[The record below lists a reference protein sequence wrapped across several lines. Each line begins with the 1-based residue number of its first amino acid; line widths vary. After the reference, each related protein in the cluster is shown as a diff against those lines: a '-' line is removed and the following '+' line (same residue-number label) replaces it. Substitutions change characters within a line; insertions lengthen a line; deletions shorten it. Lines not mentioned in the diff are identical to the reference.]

1 MSARNTS
8 KITNKGPKPFC
19 KVCQDAGK
27 SESEY
32 TNHFVRSEPGPNGK
46 VVCPTL
52 LAQEC
57 RYCFQ
62 QGHTAGYCP
71 VIATNKAAEEKAL
84 KQAAKRVYMEEQ
96 EAEKAKPKSK
106 AAKKITNSFAAAF
119 CSDSDSEEE
128 KHIVS
133 KKAEIKAKPAQNNS
147 IIASLQKASA
157 KVHPAPASA
166 SAKVHPAPHHTKE
179 EEFPALPTMPKFKRA
194 SSVMTGYATMAA
206 KTPVEFEN
214 EKYHQ
219 QLIENSI
226 KRQLPPIFKA
236 TDRTDECIL
245 VSGYDSWDEPEP
257 VRKPF
262 VSPSLLDWAA
272 IESDSDDEW

>member
-1 MSARNTS
+1 MSSRNNS
-8 KITNKGPKPFC
+8 KTNKGPKPFC
-19 KVCQDAGK
+19 KVCHDAGK
-27 SESEY
+27 SEKEY
-32 TNHFVRSEPGPNGK
+32 TNHFVKSEPGPKGK

-57 RYCFQ
+57 RYCFN

-71 VIATNKAAEEKAL
+71 VIAANKAAEEKAL
-84 KQAAKRVYMEEQ
+84 KQAAKRAYMEEQ
-96 EAEKAKPKSK
+96 EAEKAKPKPK
-106 AAKKITNSFAAAF
+106 QAKKITNSFAAAF

-133 KKAEIKAKPAQNNS
+133 KKSEIKAKPAQNNS

-157 KVHPAPASA
+157 KVHPAQA
-166 SAKVHPAPHHTKE
+166 SAKVAPAPVRTKE
-179 EEFPALPTMPKFKRA
+179 EEFPALPSKPKMSA
-194 SSVMTGYATMAA
+194 ATVMTGYASMAA

-214 EKYHQ
+214 EKYQQ

-226 KRQLPPIFKA
+226 KRQMPPMFKA

-257 VRKPF
+257 VKKQTI
-262 VSPSLLDWAA
+262 SASLLDWAA
-272 IESDSDDEW
+272 LESDSDDEW

>member
-1 MSARNTS
+1 MSALNTS

-27 SESEY
+27 SEKEY

-71 VIATNKAAEEKAL
+71 VIAKNKAAEEKAL

-96 EAEKAKPKSK
+96 EAEKAKPKPK

-147 IIASLQKASA
+147 IIASAQKASA
-157 KVHPAPASA
+157 KVHPAQA
-166 SAKVHPAPHHTKE
+166 SAKVAPAPVRTKE
-179 EEFPALPTMPKFKRA
+179 EEFPALPTMPKLARA
-194 SSVMTGYATMAA
+194 TSVMTGYASMAA

-214 EKYHQ
+214 EKYQQ

-226 KRQLPPIFKA
+226 KRQMPPVFKA

-245 VSGYDSWDEPEP
+245 VSGYDSWDEPESVNKQTTP
-257 VRKPF
+257 A
-262 VSPSLLDWAA
+262 SLLNWAA
-272 IESDSDDEW
+272 TESDSDDEW